1 MKKKIIL
8 FLVSTVIAVSLTG
21 CKSGDYNEAVKL
33 QEELEG
39 ILKLPPTVDT
49 LNS

>member
-21 CKSGDYNEAVKL
+21 VKVAITMR
-33 QEELEG
+33 QSSCRRLE
-39 ILKLPPTVDT
+39 ITKL
-49 LNS
+49 L